1 MWELLYTLSLSKVLM
16 ITETSII
23 DVSGSLY
30 ALLPKQYADYFKL
43 KPGKCK
49 IEDTSENEVKLTFQK
64 W

>member
-1 MWELLYTLSLSKVLM
+1 M

>member
-1 MWELLYTLSLSKVLM
+1 M

-23 DVSGSLY
+23 DVGGSLY
-30 ALLPKQYADYFKL
+30 TLVPKQFVDYYRL

-49 IEDTSENEVKLTFQK
+49 IEDTAENEAKLIFPK

>member
-1 MWELLYTLSLSKVLM
+1 M

-30 ALLPKQYADYFKL
+30 ALVPKAFAEYYKL
-43 KPGKCK
+43 EPGKCK
-49 IEDTSENEVKLTFQK
+49 IEDVGENEAKLTFRK

>member
-1 MWELLYTLSLSKVLM
+1 ME
-16 ITETSII
+16 IETSII

-30 ALLPKQYADYFKL
+30 ALVPKAFAEYYKL

-49 IEDTSENEVKLTFQK
+49 IEDIGDNTAKLTFNK

>member
-1 MWELLYTLSLSKVLM
+1 ME
-16 ITETSII
+16 IETSII

-30 ALLPKQYADYFKL
+30 ALLPKPFTEYFKL

-49 IEDTSENEVKLTFQK
+49 IKDVGENEAKLTFQK

>member
-1 MWELLYTLSLSKVLM
+1 M

-30 ALLPKQYADYFKL
+30 TLIPKAFVDYHKL

-49 IEDTSENEVKLTFQK
+49 IEDTGENEARLVFRK